1 MRNFRV
7 RVYMSESYWAD
18 IVIAAENWLMAQML
32 GMGQSPI
39 KKAQLLGE
47 A

>member
-1 MRNFRV
+1 
-7 RVYMSESYWAD
+7 MSESYWAD
-18 IVIAAENWLMAQML
+18 IVITAENWLMAQML